1 MCKTHYVAEV
11 EGTEQPAAT
20 PAEGEPSEVA
30 PYGYMKDPQTGLTRP
45 RKRAGRA
52 GAPAMRVP
60 DVSARTGLS
69 PSLEELQATTAGEGE
84 PAREEDRVPGSARKR
99 RGRQRSRSAGT
110 VKPAEKEPPP
120 PFRAGPIA
128 AGMNKLYARIGKI
141 VRAMDRDIG
150 VAIISITKKENDD
163 DTTVGEAWE
172 ELARTNPRVRAFLLR
187 MIEGGA
193 IMQLVYIHLPIAVA
207 IVMKEGIRKRI
218 PLVRLLDALISDDD
232 EEAEDTGNAGG
243 GIGALLGDLTP
254 ADMGQMASLF
264 NGIMTQAAN
273 GVPRG
278 AAGSV
283 RVPVAVPE
291 GDGQAA
297 GP

>member
-1 MCKTHYVAEV
+1 MCKTQHVAEV
-11 EGTEQPAAT
+11 GDTEQPAAT
-20 PAEGEPSEVA
+20 PAENEPAETA
-30 PYGYMKDPQTGLTRP
+30 PYGYMKDPVTGLTRP

-52 GAPAMRVP
+52 GAPVARTP
-60 DVSARTGLS
+60 DVSARTGLP
-69 PSLEELQATTAGEGE
+69 PSLEELQAAAAGEGE
-84 PAREEDRVPGSARKR
+84 SAREEDRVPGSARKQR
-99 RGRQRSRSAGT
+99 RGRQRSRSANAA
-110 VKPAEKEPPP
+110 PAKEKEPPP

-141 VRAMDRDIG
+141 VRAMDKDIG

-193 IMQLVYIHLPIAVA
+193 IMQLVYIHLPIAMA
-207 IVMKEGIRKRI
+207 IVMKDGIRKRI
-218 PLVRLLDALISDDD
+218 PLVRLLDAFVDDDD
-232 EEAEDTGNAGG
+232 EEEDSGAAGG
-243 GIGALLGDLTP
+243 LGSLLAGLTP
-254 ADMGQMASLF
+254 GDMAQMGALF
-264 NGIMTQAAN
+264 NGVMTQAAN

-278 AAGSV
+278 AAGTT

>member
-1 MCKTHYVAEV
+1 VAEV
-11 EGTEQPAAT
+11 QDTEQPAAS
-20 PAEGEPSEVA
+20 PAEQQPAAAEVA
-30 PYGYMKDPQTGLTRP
+30 PYGYMTDPGTGETRP

-52 GAPAMRVP
+52 GVASLRAPAA
-60 DVSARTGLS
+60 STARTGLS
-69 PSLEELQATTAGEGE
+69 PSLEELKANAATEGE
-84 PAREEDRVPGSARKR
+84 QAREEDRVPGSARQR
-99 RGRQRSRSAGT
+99 RGRQRGHSGV
-110 VKPAEKEPPP
+110 VKPPKEKEPAP

-141 VRAMDRDIG
+141 VRAMDKDIG

-218 PLVRLLDALISDDD
+218 PLVRLLDAFMDDD
-232 EEAEDTGNAGG
+232 DGDQAEQGEGGAGG
-243 GIGALLGDLTP
+243 LGALLGGLT
-254 ADMGQMASLF
+254 AGDMAQMGNLF
-264 NGIMTQAAN
+264 NGMMTQAAN
-273 GVPRG
+273 GVPRS
-278 AAGSV
+278 AAGAV
-283 RVPVAVPE
+283 RVPVAE
-291 GDGQAA
+291 GDGQAG

>member
-1 MCKTHYVAEV
+1 MCKTQHVTEV

-20 PAEGEPSEVA
+20 PAEQEPTEAA
-30 PYGYMKDPQTGLTRP
+30 PYGFMKDPITGQTRP

-52 GAPAMRVP
+52 GVPVSRAPAAA
-60 DVSARTGLS
+60 ARTGLS
-69 PSLEELQATTAGEGE
+69 PSLEELQAAAANEGE
-84 PAREEDRVPGSARKR
+84 DAREEDRIPGSARSKR
-99 RGRQRSRSAGT
+99 RGRQRSRAAAA
-110 VKPAEKEPPP
+110 PAKEKEPAP

-141 VRAMDRDIG
+141 VRAMDKDIG

-218 PLVRLLDALISDDD
+218 PLVRLLDAFMDDD
-232 EEAEDTGNAGG
+232 EEADDTGAAGG
-243 GIGALLGDLTP
+243 LGGLLAGLTP
-254 ADMGQMASLF
+254 ADMGQMANLF
-264 NGIMTQAAN
+264 NGAMQQAAN
-273 GVPRG
+273 GMPRG
-278 AAGSV
+278 SSATV